1 MNKRNAYLL
10 TVNEKSAR
18 TIFSKKILLDIG
30 FNVIIFKAIPN
41 RDKVLSNKISMQE
54 IYKNIINSNGKWSYV
69 FEDDINI
76 REKTKL
82 DQIIKYEEI
91 SDKIIYLG
99 FCSLHRGPYHYKTNH
114 VIDNDIVYK
123 SKGKTRGLHAIG
135 LSKQGAKELLDF
147 SKKFENKHRL
157 DTYMDVIL
165 EKYTEKNHATLIRYN
180 KYDKYDKTHRG
191 LFYQD
196 RSKFPSII
204 FFK

>member
-41 RDKVLSNKISMQE
+41 KDKVLSNKISMQE
-54 IYKNIINSNGKWSYV
+54 IYKKIINSNQKWNYV

-76 REKTKL
+76 RERIKL
-82 DQIIKYEEI
+82 DHIIEYENI
-91 SDKIIYLG
+91 SKKIIYLG
-99 FCSLHRGPYHYKTNH
+99 FLSQHHGDSLSNNDYHYIINKKIRGNE
-114 VIDNDIVYK
+114 IYK

-135 LSKQGAKELLDF
+135 ITRKGAKELLEF
-147 SKKFENKHRL
+147 SKLYKGELNN
-157 DTYMDVIL
+157 YMDVIL
-165 EKYTEKNHATLIRYN
+165 EKFTKNNHATLIFN
-180 KYDKYDKTHRG
+180 KKYDKYHRG

-196 RSKFPSII
+196 RTKFPSII
-204 FFK
+204 S